1 MCVCVR
7 HVVCVCTMPSHVTDD
22 TYTHCHINAGTA
34 VVCMLTPRC
43 CVCVRY
49 VVCLCT
55 MPSHVTDD
63 TYTHCHINAGTA
75 VVCML
80 TPGCC
85 VCVCAMLWCMHYAF
99 PCH

>member
-1 MCVCVR
+1 M
-7 HVVCVCTMPSHVTDD
+7 
-22 TYTHCHINAGTA
+22 
-34 VVCMLTPRC
+34 
-43 CVCVRY
+43 CVRY
-49 VVCLCT
+49 VVCVCT

-85 VCVCAMLWCMHYAF
+85 VCVRAMLCVCALCLPMSLMIHTHTVTLMLELLLF
-99 PCH
+99 VC

>member
-1 MCVCVR
+1 MCVC
-7 HVVCVCTMPSHVTDD
+7 
-22 TYTHCHINAGTA
+22 A
-34 VVCMLTPRC
+34 LC
-43 CVCVRY
+43 CGV
-49 VVCLCT
+49 CT

-85 VCVCAMLWCMHYAF
+85 VCVCAM
-99 PCH
+99 